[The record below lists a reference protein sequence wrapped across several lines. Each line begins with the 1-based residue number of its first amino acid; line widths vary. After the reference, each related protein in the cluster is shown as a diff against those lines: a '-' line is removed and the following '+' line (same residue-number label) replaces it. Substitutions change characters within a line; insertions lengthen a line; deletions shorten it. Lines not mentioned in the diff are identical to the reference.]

1 MDRLSNL
8 LAMISGQLWLVPAI
22 FFLGAGALAFLLL
35 SFGGEVVSPD
45 GEIGWWLYGGE
56 ADTARNLL
64 SALLSGLM
72 TMTSLVVSVTF
83 VILTLSAN
91 QLGPRLIAIFMA
103 DKQIQAVLGLFVGTI
118 LYLILVLRS
127 IGETL
132 GADGVP
138 HLAVTTGTLL
148 TILCLMALL
157 FYIHKIARSI
167 IADNV
172 VEVVASE
179 LQGTIHRIMPP
190 GNDVE
195 PPLTET
201 APAGSGW
208 PRSLGRAGYLQVV
221 DYDRLLHIACEQD
234 AVIEVR
240 VRAGH
245 HLLGSGDHLVI
256 HARQRPDE
264 ALLETMRG
272 AFTIG
277 RQRTAAQD
285 PEHGIRQLVEIGTRA
300 LSPGTNDPF
309 TAIAVIDRLGAC
321 FEIVLTRPQQRR
333 IYRDQDG
340 KPRVLAD
347 RAALSGMLEA
357 AFDPIRQAGAGH
369 PAILIRMV
377 ETLGELKAV
386 ASGPGERSAL
396 SSQLGRIAETAA
408 GQPLT
413 RADSEDVASAL
424 RAAGYAG

>member
-1 MDRLSNL
+1 MDRLSNF
-8 LAMISGQLWLVPAI
+8 LAMVSGQLWLVPAF
-22 FFLGAGALAFLLL
+22 FFLSAGALAFLLL
-35 SFGGEVVSPD
+35 SFGGEFVSPE

-83 VILTLSAN
+83 VILTLAAN

-103 DKQIQAVLGLFVGTI
+103 DKQIQSVLGLFVGTI

-127 IGETL
+127 IGDTL
-132 GADGVP
+132 GPDGVP
-138 HLAVTTGTLL
+138 HFAVTTGTIL
-148 TILCLMALL
+148 TVLCLMALL

-190 GNDVE
+190 GNDIE
-195 PPLTET
+195 PPLQET
-201 APAGSGW
+201 APVGSGW
-208 PRSLGRAGYLQVV
+208 STSLGKAGYLQVV

-285 PEHGIRQLVEIGTRA
+285 PEHGIRQLVEIATRA

-321 FEIVLTRPQQRR
+321 FEIVMTRPQQRR

-340 KPRVLAD
+340 KARVLAD
-347 RAALSGMLEA
+347 RASLSGMLEA
-357 AFDPIRQAGAGH
+357 AFNPIRQAGAGH

-377 ETLGELKAV
+377 ETIGELKA
-386 ASGPGERSAL
+386 AAAGPGERSAL
-396 SSQLGRIAETAA
+396 ASQLARIAETAA

-413 RADSEDVASAL
+413 EADTSDVADAL
-424 RAAGYAG
+424 RASGHAA